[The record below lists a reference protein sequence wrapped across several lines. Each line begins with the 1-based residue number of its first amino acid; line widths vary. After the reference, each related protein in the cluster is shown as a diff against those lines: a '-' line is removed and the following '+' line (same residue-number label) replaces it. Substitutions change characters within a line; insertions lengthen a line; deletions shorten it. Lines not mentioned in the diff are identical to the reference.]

1 MVSVSSNS
9 RQQTEQA
16 YFQKCQ
22 TICTSPGSINAL
34 NKLRE
39 DRFAVG
45 KQCQC
50 VQTFCLKHQ
59 SNVNSRHSRTR
70 SLRIWG
76 ACFLKFITL
85 AHFNMTF
92 FCDMNGLY
100 SYTIS
105 FSMVHVT
112 TKGALPG
119 TSSAHFKGSRSGR
132 ILMPRFIGIWSV
144 SYPTILLHTKYFS
157 LMIPSMPFQ

>member
-1 MVSVSSNS
+1 MVSISSNS

-16 YFQKCQ
+16 YFQKCR
-22 TICTSPGSINAL
+22 TICTCPGSINAL

-50 VQTFCLKHQ
+50 VQTFCLEHQ
-59 SNVNSRHSRTR
+59 SNANGTFKNEKFKN
-70 SLRIWG
+70 LG
-76 ACFLKFITL
+76 ACFLKFITIT
-85 AHFNMTF
+85 HFNMTF
-92 FCDMNGLY
+92 FCDMTGLY

-105 FSMVHVT
+105 FSTVHVT

-119 TSSAHFKGSRSGR
+119 TLSAHFKGSGS